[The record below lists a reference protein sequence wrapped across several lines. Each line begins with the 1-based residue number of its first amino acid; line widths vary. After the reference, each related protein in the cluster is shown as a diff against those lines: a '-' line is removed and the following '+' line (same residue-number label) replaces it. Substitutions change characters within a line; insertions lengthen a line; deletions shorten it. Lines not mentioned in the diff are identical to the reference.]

1 VSSIAHSFV
10 RQSDWDALKSHILT
24 NSNTFSPARCRA
36 MTRSYT
42 VLATA
47 YSGIADE
54 QKCREAVNCAEVF
67 ADAYEKGLFQSKS
80 SSEPQEMLS

>member
-1 VSSIAHSFV
+1 
-10 RQSDWDALKSHILT
+10 
-24 NSNTFSPARCRA
+24 
-36 MTRSYT
+36 MTRAYT